1 MHWASGIPHA
11 LFGRKIYANL
21 GRIAP
26 RECGTM
32 SPRHCEERLVRRSSK
47 SEGGS
52 DDAIHSFFVRR
63 NGLLRF
69 ARNDDLRLF
78 ENRTSPCSC
87 PPKPAF
93 GRRRMRGE
101 VGDGAIAKSPGEG
114 GLS

>member
-52 DDAIHSFFVRR
+52 DEAIHSFFARLGAR
-63 NGLLRF
+63 IRAARWHRSDGHCTLLAAQERGGPRAASWF
-69 ARNDDLRLF
+69 IAVVAQH
-78 ENRTSPCSC
+78 SPADYRSSFT
-87 PPKPAF
+87 AW
-93 GRRRMRGE
+93 R
-101 VGDGAIAKSPGEG
+101 
-114 GLS
+114 